1 MQAARLLSLLV
12 LCTPALAAARF
23 GPVETVLADG
33 VPLAV
38 NGYAI
43 PDLADWN
50 GDGRPDLLVGEGG
63 GAAPQSKI
71 RLYLNQGG
79 PGAPLFSNWTYLQAA
94 GADIVQPSSG
104 CMGCCPRVADW
115 NGDSLPDLLVGR
127 SDGTVLLF
135 LNQGQPGAP
144 LLAAGVAVTVGPQGG
159 QVPLNVGSRAT
170 PEWLDWDGDGRP
182 DLLCGALDG
191 KARVALNQGGPGAP
205 LLAAPLLLSAAS
217 GADLAVTS
225 GRSCFVVL
233 DDNGD
238 GLPDLVSGNTNG
250 ELLYSRNN
258 GTMADEAYGPWEP
271 VVCGGAAFDLPGTQR
286 SRPVFRDWNGDGVPD
301 LLVGYGD
308 GLVRLC
314 LAPPAPPEPLLATVV
329 SGVLRLTWPAGLPG
343 DVVRVQRKELPGGE
357 WILLG
362 ETAGSHWDEA
372 LPADGGALF
381 RVTRVR

>member
-1 MQAARLLSLLV
+1 M
-12 LCTPALAAARF
+12 
-23 GPVETVLADG
+23 
-33 VPLAV
+33 
-38 NGYAI
+38 I
-43 PDLADWN
+43 
-50 GDGRPDLLVGEGG
+50 
-63 GAAPQSKI
+63 
-71 RLYLNQGG
+71 
-79 PGAPLFSNWTYLQAA
+79 
-94 GADIVQPSSG
+94 
-104 CMGCCPRVADW
+104 M
-115 NGDSLPDLLVGR
+115 
-127 SDGTVLLF
+127 
-135 LNQGQPGAP
+135 
-144 LLAAGVAVTVGPQGG
+144 LAAGHGGIHLRQAPGLEILQQVAG
-159 QVPLNVGSRAT
+159 A
-170 PEWLDWDGDGRP
+170 GRP
-182 DLLCGALDG
+182 PQMDPDARGAQLVQ
-191 KARVALNQGGPGAP
+191 RVHANAAHHQRVDALALEGLQRHAH
-205 LLAAPLLLSAAS
+205 
-217 GADLAVTS
+217 AVA
-225 GRSCFVVL
+225 VVL